1 MKEKELKLIR
11 ELILNSKRSDR
22 DLAKEIQTTQPTIGR
37 IRKKIEKE
45 GYISEYSAFPD
56 LSKLNIKLIAF
67 ISIKWNDYNKTDKI
81 KEFSEFLMKNEFI
94 FFSAPGEGFQ
104 GKTKIIISLHKDYGS
119 YELFLRTLRAQWTQ
133 FFSLMDTFLVSTDNL
148 IKNFTFSGLADVLK
162 FKDFQKNP

>member
-81 KEFSEFLMKNEFI
+81 KDMNFLIYNVDQVSKNI
-94 FFSAPGEGFQ
+94 YNHYSNIYD
-104 GKTKIIISLHKDYGS
+104 KLYDS
-119 YELFLRTLRAQWTQ
+119 
-133 FFSLMDTFLVSTDNL
+133 TF
-148 IKNFTFSGLADVLK
+148 
-162 FKDFQKNP
+162 